1 MSLVTVTYTSQA
13 DRVLDDSE
21 IEALLAKAQ
30 WYNARDQIT
39 GILIYNGYDFLQL
52 LEGRAHLLEATLD
65 RIKADPLHRNLVVVD
80 HAPLSRRAFPDWTMG
95 YLKLSGVTNNAAAID
110 RALHR
115 SVPTSVRAMLAAM
128 ADSLRV
134 AF

>member
-1 MSLVTVTYTSQA
+1 MPLVTLTYTSQA
-13 DRVLDDSE
+13 DRVLDDAE
-21 IEALLAKAQ
+21 VEHILARAR
-30 WYNARDQIT
+30 WHNARNQIT
-39 GILIYNGYDFLQL
+39 GILIYNSYDFLQV
-52 LEGRAHLLEATLD
+52 LEGRVPLLTTTFD
-65 RIKADPLHRNLVVVD
+65 RIKADSRHRNLVVVD

-110 RALHR
+110 RALR
-115 SVPTSVRAMLAAM
+115 RDVSTPVRAMLAAM